1 MLNSLPPSIG
11 KLLISEPF
19 MLDPNFKR
27 SVIFLTEHNENGTVG
42 FVLNQKSDFLLCDLV
57 EGFEGM
63 EYQVY
68 NGGPVGLDTLHF
80 LHSMGDY
87 IGDGVEVFP
96 GIFWGGNFETLK
108 ILMAKNLIPEEKIK
122 FFIGYA
128 GWGIGQLENEIEHNS
143 WLVST
148 SKPSIIFAD
157 SEKELWGLTVQEMGA
172 KYSIMVNFP
181 ENPNLN

>member
-1 MLNSLPPSIG
+1 MLNNLAPSCG

-27 SVIFLTEHNENGTVG
+27 SVIFLTEHSEKGSVG
-42 FVLNQKSDFLLCDLV
+42 FVLNQKSPFLLSDLV

-80 LHSMGDY
+80 IHSLGDY
-87 IGDGVEVFP
+87 LGDGVEVFP
-96 GIFWGGNFETLK
+96 GIYWGGNFETLK
-108 ILMAKNLIPEEKIK
+108 ILMAQNQIPEHSIK
-122 FFIGYA
+122 FFIGYS
-128 GWGIGQLENEIEHNS
+128 GWGIGQLKDEIEHNA
-143 WLVST
+143 WLVAT
-148 SKPSIIFAD
+148 SKSSLVFSD
-157 SEKELWGLTVQEMGA
+157 CEKELWGMTVEGMGS

>member
-1 MLNSLPPSIG
+1 MLNSLAPSSG

-27 SVIFLTEHNENGTVG
+27 SVILLTEHNEKGSVG
-42 FVLNQKSDFLLCDLV
+42 FVLNQKSNFILSDLV
-57 EGFEGM
+57 EGFEGL

-68 NGGPVGLDTLHF
+68 TGGPVAHDTLHF
-80 LHSMGDY
+80 LHAMGDY
-87 IGDGVEVFP
+87 LSDGVEVAP

-108 ILMAKNLIPEEKIK
+108 ILLTKNLIPEDKIK
-122 FFIGYA
+122 FFMGYA
-128 GWGIGQLENEIEHNS
+128 GWGTGQLENEIEHNS
-143 WLVST
+143 WLVSST
-148 SKPSIIFAD
+148 KASFVFSD
-157 SEKELWGLTVQEMGA
+157 SEKELWGKTVQDMGS